1 MQLLQSFTLVAILL
15 GTSLLYTAKAK
26 EIVATHEWQLLSE
39 DDTLP
44 AGLHVRMDLSA
55 DKRWAKLVTDERVA
69 EVEIDAGTG
78 KLEIAE
84 AVNDTVK
91 SK

>member
-1 MQLLQSFTLVAILL
+1 MQLLQSFTLAILL

-44 AGLHVRMDLSA
+44 AGLHVRMDLSTG
-55 DKRWAKLVTDERVA
+55 KKWAKLVADERA
-69 EVEIDAGTG
+69 KEVEIGAGTG
-78 KLEIAE
+78 ELEIAE
-84 AVNDTVK
+84 AIDDTVK
-91 SK
+91 GK